1 MTTTLRFAEGK
12 DPADVWDYA
21 LDFTEAMTKAG
32 DTLAAVVVTA
42 SPATITIGAT
52 ATTPAGMATVRLS
65 GGAAG
70 TDYTITFRATTTGG
84 LVLERSAKLLVKD
97 L

>member
-1 MTTTLRFAEGK
+1 MTMRFVEGK

-32 DTLAAVVVTA
+32 DTLASVSVTA
-42 SPATITIGAT
+42 TPATITVGT
-52 ATTPAGMATVRLS
+52 TSTTPAGMATVRLS

-70 TDYTITFRATTTGG
+70 TDYTITYRATTTGG
-84 LVLERSAKLLVKD
+84 RVLERSVRLLCKD